1 MKSDLFIR
9 NLLIIIV
16 ILLALNIM
24 TPILSNPLT
33 SYASGSI
40 QYKVGCIGIG
50 VMGLKTD
57 NLEKLINE
65 YIKEG
70 WDPISINIVS
80 MERLGGMA
88 YVVFK
93 K

>member
-9 NLLIIIV
+9 TLLIIIV
-16 ILLALNIM
+16 VLLALNILLP
-24 TPILSNPLT
+24 TLSNPST
-33 SYASGSI
+33 SYAAGSI

>member
-1 MKSDLFIR
+1 MKNDLFIR
-9 NLLIIIV
+9 TLLIIIV
-16 ILLALNIM
+16 ILLALNIIL
-24 TPILSNPLT
+24 PILSNSLT

-80 MERLGGMA
+80 MEKLGGMA

>member
-9 NLLIIIV
+9 NLLIIIA

-24 TPILSNPLT
+24 MPILSNPAT
-33 SYASGSI
+33 SYAASSI

-80 MERLGGMA
+80 MEKLGGMA

>member
-9 NLLIIIV
+9 NLLIIIA

-24 TPILSNPLT
+24 MPILSNPAT
-33 SYASGSI
+33 SYAASSI

-80 MERLGGMA
+80 MEMLGGMA

>member
-9 NLLIIIV
+9 NLLIIIA
-16 ILLALNIM
+16 ILLAFNIM
-24 TPILSNPLT
+24 MPILSNPLT

-50 VMGLKTD
+50 VMGLKTN